1 MTLWSGGLTRSRD
14 NLKPLYLHKDSTYG
28 HQTWRYGDLTWG
40 VPSHKVTRFFDDVV
54 LRITWQ
60 TEIIVYPP
68 PQCLWPPNST
78 GWWLAIRSFY
88 LQSRIALE
96 SCGFI
101 STTTMLMATKLGGM
115 MTYLQGFLVIKSLDP
130 LITWSCEITE
140 QTKIIASPLR
150 QCLRPPNL
158 AGRGLSLRDSNL

>member
-40 VPSHKVTRFFDDVV
+40 VPSHKVTRFFDDEV

-96 SCGFI
+96 SCGL
-101 STTTMLMATKLGGM
+101 TGPRENLKLL
-115 MTYLQGFLVIKSLDP
+115 YLHYHNAYGHQ
-130 LITWSCEITE
+130 TWRDDDLPSGVPGHKVTWP
-140 QTKIIASPLR
+140 SDHVVLR
-150 QCLRPPNL
+150 NHG
-158 AGRGLSLRDSNL
+158 AN